1 MILKDVSI
9 ESLNEIFLCYKEDYS
24 PIINEFTHNIVYKEN
39 DEIVSFILYSS
50 IYENIEII
58 DVFTKEEY
66 RNKGYIKL
74 LLNTL
79 INENKDKNITL
90 EVSEKNYLAISVY
103 EKLGFKKVATRKN
116 YYKDSDGFLMQYK

>member
-1 MILKDVSI
+1 MILKDVYI

-103 EKLGFKKVATRKN
+103 EKLGFKNKKRRN
-116 YYKDSDGFLMQYK
+116 I